1 MNLDGIP
8 QIKHTD
14 SNNFFLLSG
23 PCAIEGEEMAL
34 RIAEKIVT
42 ITDTLKIPYVFKGS
56 FKKGLLG
63 PLCSRILLNCVEHRR
78 LASLATGIGTDY
90 LHRLRLLC

>member
-1 MNLDGIP
+1 MDLSLIP

-23 PCAIEGEEMAL
+23 PCAIEGEEMAI

-42 ITDTLKIPYVFKGS
+42 VTDKLQIPYIFKGS
-56 FKKGLLG
+56 FKKANRSRCRFFLQVLG
-63 PLCSRILLNCVEHRR
+63 MKRH
-78 LASLATGIGTDY
+78 
-90 LHRLRLLC
+90 